1 MTEYPVDDPIDET
14 NSKSPSQAS
23 IGLKEV
29 FLTPTS
35 AIPARRKVSFA
46 PLMHLVLVPCLRDY
60 RQANLMDTMWYRAS
74 DFYEFQQASHEEIR
88 QMAAYDSSSH
98 SDARR
103 KLYQPSGDELALSQH
118 FETSPVVSKTGDDA
132 VEVVSLL
139 TLPLAPP
146 RMHRSVTFDNLPSL
160 ELEQHSQTS
169 PVASKRVEQDQ
180 DEVAVEAASSFAKPL
195 GLLRTTRSVSLDNL
209 ARLKSQCAEATSAS
223 RTTVAGALRR
233 SRSCSSIG
241 SGSRV
246 RSQSLTPVLTESCVR
261 RIFRNNSMDKLKAQG
276 LSRGETTTT
285 TTPEVPS
292 PTDGM
297 QNPREILAGLD
308 EVLCV
313 PGPYIELRDESQ
325 PTGRRSQSLFGALSK
340 AVSRDV
346 LSRLLAWSTVLTFTV
361 LLASATA
368 PAPDTATC
376 SLA

>member
-1 MTEYPVDDPIDET
+1 
-14 NSKSPSQAS
+14 
-23 IGLKEV
+23 
-29 FLTPTS
+29 
-35 AIPARRKVSFA
+35 
-46 PLMHLVLVPCLRDY
+46 
-60 RQANLMDTMWYRAS
+60 
-74 DFYEFQQASHEEIR
+74 
-88 QMAAYDSSSH
+88 MAVYDSSSH

-103 KLYQPSGDELALSQH
+103 KLYQPSGNELAQPQP
-118 FETSPVVSKTGDDA
+118 FETSPVVSDKVEQEQDED
-132 VEVVSLL
+132 VIEVVS
-139 TLPLAPP
+139 TFALPLAL
-146 RMHRSVTFDNLPSL
+146 RTMHRSVSFDNL
-160 ELEQHSQTS
+160 T
-169 PVASKRVEQDQ
+169 
-180 DEVAVEAASSFAKPL
+180 
-195 GLLRTTRSVSLDNL
+195 
-209 ARLKSQCAEATSAS
+209 RLKSQRAEATSAS

-241 SGSRV
+241 SGSRI
-246 RSQSLTPVLTESCVR
+246 RSQSLTTPVLTESCVR
-261 RIFRNNSMDKLKAQG
+261 RIFRNNSMDKLKALG
-276 LSRGETTTT
+276 LSRGKTTPA